1 MTARLLRPA
10 RVSRAAAAAATVAAA
25 AMLAACSSSPPA
37 RFYTLDAAAAA
48 GAAASVSANPAFL
61 IQVPSVDVPEQVAKN
76 QLVVQKNA
84 AQVDVLE
91 QERWAAPPADEI
103 RRALSSALT
112 RRLDTI
118 DVANAAYPANV
129 PVYRVSVNVQR
140 FESWPGRHAALA
152 AVWSVRALP
161 SQAVMTCRTDV
172 VEPVPAGYDALVAGH
187 RQAIGALADQIAA
200 GVRAMAAARARR
212 GELERR
218 DGEKGGG
225 EQGGGRRRIGA
236 CRALPGGAGRGG
248 FAAHRR
254 HAVTR
259 ARLAAGCARSGG
271 ANGLGRR
278 LGGARFG

>member
-1 MTARLLRPA
+1 MTARSLRPA
-10 RVSRAAAAAATVAAA
+10 RVSRAAAAAAAA

-48 GAAASVSANPAFL
+48 GAARTVSANPAFL

-76 QLVVQKNA
+76 QLVVQRNA
-84 AQVDVLE
+84 ARVDVLE
-91 QERWAAPPADEI
+91 EERWASPPADEI

-118 DVANAAYPANV
+118 DVANAAYPAGV

-172 VEPVPAGYDALVAGH
+172 VEPVQAGYDALVAGH

-200 GVRAMAAARARR
+200 GVRAMAAARAN
-212 GELERR
+212 GAA
-218 DGEKGGG
+218 DG
-225 EQGGGRRRIGA
+225 
-236 CRALPGGAGRGG
+236 
-248 FAAHRR
+248 AA
-254 HAVTR
+254 
-259 ARLAAGCARSGG
+259 ARKAAAMAKNAAGDAALATPVVRCPAGPAEADSQRVGD
-271 ANGLGRR
+271 AP
-278 LGGARFG
+278 